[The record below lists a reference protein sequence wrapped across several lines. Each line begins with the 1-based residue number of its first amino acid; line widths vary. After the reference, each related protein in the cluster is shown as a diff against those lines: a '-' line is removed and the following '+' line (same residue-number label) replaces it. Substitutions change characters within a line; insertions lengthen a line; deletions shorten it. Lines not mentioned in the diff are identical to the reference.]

1 MAASEPGCGIC
12 ADTAL
17 KKSWR
22 FESTC
27 ANLGSVTK
35 PAAEVL
41 EISREDLESL
51 LERVRPSLPEE
62 DFGKLKAV
70 VEGLELLTELI
81 ADKDTTIRDLR
92 KLLFPLVTE
101 KTREVLERAGFSD
114 ESKPAPEEK
123 KKPGH
128 GRNGVDAYSGATR
141 VEVSHGQLTAGDHCP
156 GCEKG
161 RVYVQQDPGVLVRI
175 AGQAPLTAT
184 VYELERLRCNL
195 CGEVFTAKTPEGAG
209 EEKYED
215 TAAAMIAQLKY
226 GSGMPFYRL
235 EHLEQSLGIPLPA
248 ATQWEIVEEAAE
260 LMRPAWEEL
269 IRQAAQGEVLHNDD
283 TSVRVLHLA
292 REPADERTG
301 VFTSGIVST
310 APGWKIALF
319 FSGAKHAGENLTA
332 VLRRRAPGLAA
343 PIRMSDA
350 LARNA
355 PKLSEGVEELI
366 ANCLAHGRRQFV
378 EVLTNFPEECRH
390 VLESLGAVYR
400 HDAMAREQKMSPEE
414 RLGFHQQHSRPVM
427 DRLHGWMQAQLDGRR
442 TEPNSGLGKAIQYML
457 RHWKALTLFLRTPG
471 APLDNNVCERA
482 LKRAILHRKN
492 SLFYKTLN
500 GAQVGDLYMS
510 LIHTCELNGAN
521 PFDYLTEL
529 QRHAEDLARNP
540 AEWMPWNYS
549 SRIAGA

>member
-1 MAASEPGCGIC
+1 M
-12 ADTAL
+12 
-17 KKSWR
+17 
-22 FESTC
+22 
-27 ANLGSVTK
+27 K

-41 EISREDLESL
+41 DISREDLESL

-62 DFGKLKAV
+62 DFGKVKAV

-92 KLLFPLVTE
+92 KLLFPLVME
-101 KTREVLERAGFSD
+101 KTREVLERAGL
-114 ESKPAPEEK
+114 EGKRKPAAVEK
-123 KKPGH
+123 KKPKKPGH
-128 GRNGVDAYSGATR
+128 GRNGADAYSGATR
-141 VEVSHGQLTAGDHCP
+141 VEVPYGQLTAGDRCP

-161 RVYVQQDPGVLVRI
+161 RVYVQQDPRVLVRI

-195 CGEVFTAKTPEGAG
+195 CGEVFTAQTPEGVG

-215 TAAAMIAQLKY
+215 TAATMIAQLKY
-226 GSGMPFYRL
+226 GSGMPFYQL

-248 ATQWEIVEEAAE
+248 ATQWEIVEDVAE
-260 LMRPAWEEL
+260 LIQPAWEEL
-269 IRQAAQGEVLHNDD
+269 IWQAAQGEVLHNDD

-301 VFTSGIVST
+301 VFTSSIGST

-319 FSGAKHAGENLTA
+319 FSGARHAGENLTE
-332 VLRRRAPGLAA
+332 VLKYRAAGLAA

-355 PKLSEGVEELI
+355 PKLSEDVELLV

-400 HDAMAREQKMSPEE
+400 NDAVAREQKMPPEE
-414 RLGFHQQHSRPVM
+414 RLRFRATHSAGSIARKVSGP
-427 DRLHGWMQAQLDGRR
+427 QAKNLRYQS
-442 TEPNSGLGKAIQYML
+442 NSS
-457 RHWKALTLFLRTPG
+457 
-471 APLDNNVCERA
+471 DV
-482 LKRAILHRKN
+482 
-492 SLFYKTLN
+492 
-500 GAQVGDLYMS
+500 
-510 LIHTCELNGAN
+510 
-521 PFDYLTEL
+521 
-529 QRHAEDLARNP
+529 
-540 AEWMPWNYS
+540 
-549 SRIAGA
+549 

>member
-1 MAASEPGCGIC
+1 M
-12 ADTAL
+12 
-17 KKSWR
+17 
-22 FESTC
+22 
-27 ANLGSVTK
+27 TK

-41 EISREDLESL
+41 DISREDLESL

-62 DFGKLKAV
+62 DFRKLKAV

-101 KTREVLERAGFSD
+101 KTREVLERAGLSD

-123 KKPGH
+123 KKPKKPGH

-141 VEVSHGQLTAGDHCP
+141 VEVSHGQLTVGDRCP

-161 RVYVQQDPGVLVRI
+161 RVYAQQDPRVLVRI

-195 CGEVFTAKTPEGAG
+195 CGEVFTAQTPEGVG

-235 EHLEQSLGIPLPA
+235 EHLEQSLGIPLPS

-260 LMRPAWEEL
+260 LIRPAWEEL
-269 IRQAAQGEVLHNDD
+269 IRQAAQGDVLHNDD

-292 REPADERTG
+292 REPADDRTG

-319 FSGAKHAGENLTA
+319 FSGAKHAGENLTT
-332 VLRRRAPGLAA
+332 VLKHRAAGLAA

-355 PKLSEGVEELI
+355 PKLSADVEEMI

-400 HDAMAREQKMSPEE
+400 NDAMAREQKMSPEE
-414 RLGFHQQHSRPVM
+414 RLRFHQQHSRPVM
-427 DRLHGWMQAQLDGRR
+427 DKLHGWMQAQLDSRR

-457 RHWKALTLFLRTPG
+457 RHWKALTLFLRTAG
-471 APLDNNVCERA
+471 APLDNNLCERS

-492 SLFYKTLN
+492 SLFFKTLN

-510 LIHTCELNGAN
+510 LIHSCELNGAN

-540 AEWMPWNYS
+540 AKWMPWNYR
-549 SRIAGA
+549 SRIAEP

>member
-1 MAASEPGCGIC
+1 M
-12 ADTAL
+12 
-17 KKSWR
+17 
-22 FESTC
+22 
-27 ANLGSVTK
+27 K

-62 DFGKLKAV
+62 DFHKLQAV

-92 KLLFPLVTE
+92 RLLFPLLTE
-101 KTREVLERAGFSD
+101 KTREVLEQAGLGEKPAAAD
-114 ESKPAPEEK
+114 ESGDKK
-123 KKPGH
+123 RKKPGH
-128 GRNGVDAYSGATR
+128 GRNGADAYRGAARVEIAHAQLTSGAR
-141 VEVSHGQLTAGDHCP
+141 CP

-161 RVYVQQDPGVLVRI
+161 RVYEQQDPRVLVRI
-175 AGQAPLTAT
+175 AGQAPLAAT
-184 VYELERLRCNL
+184 VYELQRLRCNL
-195 CGEVFTAKTPEGAG
+195 CGEIYTAAAPEGMG
-209 EEKYED
+209 EDKYED

-235 EHLEQSLGIPLPA
+235 EHLEQSLGVPLPA
-248 ATQWEIVEEAAE
+248 ATHWEDRGRAAE

-310 APGWKIALF
+310 APGWKIGLF
-319 FSGAKHAGENLTA
+319 FSGAKHAGENLA
-332 VLRRRAPGLAA
+332 EVLKRRATGLVA
-343 PIRMSDA
+343 PIQMSDA
-350 LARNA
+350 LTRNT
-355 PKLSEGVEELI
+355 PKFAEEVELLV
-366 ANCLAHGRRQFV
+366 ANCLAHGRRQLV
-378 EVLTNFPEECRH
+378 EVVANFPEACRH

-400 HDAMAREQKMSPEE
+400 NDVAAREQKMSPEE
-414 RLGFHQQHSRPVM
+414 RLRFHQQHSRPIM
-427 DRLHGWMQAQLDGRR
+427 DKLHGWMQAQMDSRR

-457 RHWKALTLFLRTPG
+457 RHWKALTLFLRTAR
-471 APLDNNVCERA
+471 APLDNNICERS

-510 LIHTCELNGAN
+510 LIHSCELNGAN

-529 QRHAEDLARNP
+529 QLHAEDLARIRQSGCRGTT
-540 AEWMPWNYS
+540 A
-549 SRIAGA
+549 AGSLSPDARP

>member
-1 MAASEPGCGIC
+1 
-12 ADTAL
+12 
-17 KKSWR
+17 
-22 FESTC
+22 
-27 ANLGSVTK
+27 VTK
-35 PAAEVL
+35 TAEVL

-62 DFGKLKAV
+62 DFRKLKAV
-70 VEGLELLTELI
+70 VEGLSYLTELI

-101 KTREVLERAGFSD
+101 KTREVLERAGLSD
-114 ESKPAPEEK
+114 KPQPTAEEQK
-123 KKPGH
+123 KAKKPGH
-128 GRNGVDAYSGATR
+128 GRNGADAYSGATR
-141 VEVSHGQLTAGDHCP
+141 VEVAHGQLTAGDRCP

-161 RVYVQQDPGVLVRI
+161 RVYVQQDPRVLVRI

-195 CGEVFTAKTPEGAG
+195 CGEVFTAQTPEGVG

-260 LMRPAWEEL
+260 PMRPAWEEL

-283 TSVRVLHLA
+283 TGVRVLHLA
-292 REPADERTG
+292 REPADGRTG

-310 APGWKIALF
+310 TPGWKIALF
-319 FSGAKHAGENLTA
+319 FSGAKHAGENLSA
-332 VLRRRAPGLAA
+332 VLKHRAAGLAA
-343 PIRMSDA
+343 PIRMADA
-350 LARNA
+350 RARNA
-355 PKLSEGVEELI
+355 PKLGDGVEELI

-378 EVLTNFPEECRH
+378 EVLTNFPGECRH

-400 HDAMAREQKMSPEE
+400 NDAMAREQKMSPEE
-414 RLGFHQQHSRPVM
+414 RLRFHQQHS
-427 DRLHGWMQAQLDGRR
+427 R

-457 RHWKALTLFLRTPG
+457 RHWKALTLFLRTAG
-471 APLDNNVCERA
+471 APLDNNICERS

-529 QRHAEDLARNP
+529 QRHAEDLARDP
-540 AEWMPWNYS
+540 AEWMPWNYR
-549 SRIAGA
+549 SRIAEP